1 MALTEISIALKRKE
15 TKDSMKNTAAHI
27 QNSNRNA
34 EIHKEKDLNLSH
46 T

>member
-1 MALTEISIALKRKE
+1 MALTELSISLKMKE
-15 TKDSMKNTAAHI
+15 TKDSVKYTAVHI

-34 EIHKEKDLNLSH
+34 EIHKEIDLNLSH